1 MEFKLIRTFVEVI
14 RQNSFSKAAE
24 NLFATQSTVS
34 KAMKQLEEELGMT
47 LIERFKKRNI
57 PTAAGEIVYRR
68 GIKLLAERDDLIKE
82 LDAIRGLKQGQLR
95 LGIAPVGSDTL
106 FAPLF
111 ALYRQRY
118 PGIEVKL
125 VEHGGDKLAECLREG
140 EIDFAGTLLP
150 VAEEFDSQLLCSEPL
165 VVLMSAGHPLAKKSF
180 VSLQQLRE
188 TPFVLFSSGFALHR
202 MILDA
207 CDRAGFKPKI
217 VAQSNQIDFM
227 VALVTAG
234 LGIAFLPRMIAL
246 ERLNSQIHAPLLH
259 GEEFR
264 WNMSM
269 TWRRDAYLSDAAK
282 AWLALVQ
289 EVHSKKS

>member
-34 KAMKQLEEELGMT
+34 KAIKQLEEELGIT

-68 GIKLLAERDDLIKE
+68 GIKLLAERDDLINE
-82 LDAIRGLKQGQLR
+82 LDAIRGLKQGHLR

-125 VEHGGDKLAECLREG
+125 MEHGGDKLAECLREG

-150 VAEEFDSQLLCSEPL
+150 VSEEFDSQLVCSEPL

-180 VSLQQLRE
+180 VDLYELRE
-188 TPFVLFSSGFALHR
+188 TPFVCFQVGLHY
-202 MILDA
+202 I
-207 CDRAGFKPKI
+207 G
-217 VAQSNQIDFM
+217 
-227 VALVTAG
+227 
-234 LGIAFLPRMIAL
+234 
-246 ERLNSQIHAPLLH
+246 
-259 GEEFR
+259 
-264 WNMSM
+264 
-269 TWRRDAYLSDAAK
+269 
-282 AWLALVQ
+282 
-289 EVHSKKS
+289 